1 MSDELIPANATQ
13 ALVLATAVHQ
23 KAQQDDRLGRQLAR
37 LGHGEDGEG
46 LQLATL
52 DSVGNK
58 RKVDWS
64 NIPVKRG
71 TRWGLPEDKPFKPLP
86 YVDLPVGLSD
96 AEIDQ
101 FLREQRLE
109 DLHVKLV
116 RQQLEDLDPDIRDPS
131 PPPVYGKSGERLNT
145 REVRLRKAMIA
156 EYNRLIRYMIKN
168 IEGYVPP
175 ADWKPQKLQKKII
188 IPYEKYPSAP
198 FMGVIIGARGVNH
211 KRLQEATGCRI
222 FIRGRDIGDKWQTD
236 EEQSMP
242 QHVHIEAD
250 TEEQIEAAE
259 NLLKPLLNPES
270 PEFEYAR
277 TNGMQQLAKV
287 NGFSL
292 EKKDNRCGVCGAIGH
307 LGFECPE
314 TNFQAYKM
322 ADVKCTICGDKGHVA
337 SDCKQALEKHQQENV
352 DWKMEAEKKQE
363 MDADYQKMMSEL
375 GVSSAP
381 KASAPPNGTVRP
393 PPPRPLPPRPMP
405 LRPAGADGARAALA
419 LANGPVSAAVAAQIA
434 AVAARIGSGQ
444 LPRPARPVLR
454 PAQGILPRA
463 PGGLPGVIP
472 PRPPMVWQRPQATGA
487 GQMPTP
493 TPPPAAAVAGISG
506 VDNSVVVPMALV
518 GRLSWSVRQQ
528 MGQETCTTINLG
540 SQVSAGG
547 SQHILIGGTLEARQR
562 AKLHLKAWLDLNTK
576 SLQASTPAYPSAPWN
591 TGASPEVGALSVQ
604 TPPPAPV
611 LQASA
616 QGTAPQDGPLPPGF
630 PPGFSS
636 GEPAQPSGVPAT
648 GFPPG
653 VAHAAAAPPPDM
665 TADAWDEL

>member
-1 MSDELIPANATQ
+1 MSDELIPANASE
-13 ALVLATAVHQ
+13 ALVLATAQHQ
-23 KAQQDDRLGRQLAR
+23 QAQQEDRIGRQLAK
-37 LGHGEDGEG
+37 LGGDDDGNG

-52 DSVGNK
+52 DSVGGK
-58 RKVDWS
+58 RKADWAR
-64 NIPVKRG
+64 NLPVKRG
-71 TRWGLPEDKPFKPLP
+71 TRWGLHEDKPFKPLP

-116 RQQLEDLDPDIRDPS
+116 RHQLEDLDPDIRAPS

-145 REVRLRKAMIA
+145 REVRLRKAMVA

-175 ADWKPQKLQKKII
+175 VDWKPQKLQKKII

-242 QHVHIEAD
+242 QHVHVEAD

-259 NLLKPLLNPES
+259 ALLKPLLNPES

-314 TNFQAYKM
+314 TDFQAYKM
-322 ADVKCTICGDKGHVA
+322 ANVKCTICGDKGHVA

-363 MDADYQKMMSEL
+363 MDADYYKMMSEL
-375 GVSSAP
+375 GMSTP
-381 KASAPPNGTVRP
+381 KPSAPPNGSVRP
-393 PPPRPLPPRPMP
+393 PPARPLPPRPMP
-405 LRPAGADGARAALA
+405 LRPSAADGARAALA
-419 LANGPVSAAVAAQIA
+419 LASS
-434 AVAARIGSGQ
+434 AVAARIAPGQ
-444 LPRPARPVLR
+444 LPRPARPLLR
-454 PAQGILPRA
+454 PLQGLTPVTPRTQGIP
-463 PGGLPGVIP
+463 PSIP
-472 PRPPMVWQRPQATGA
+472 PRPPIVWQRPPGTGA
-487 GQMPTP
+487 GQTP
-493 TPPPAAAVAGISG
+493 TTGSKCPPPPAAAAPGISG
-506 VDNSVVVPMALV
+506 VDNSTVVPTALV
-518 GRLSWSVRQQ
+518 GRLSWTVRQQ

-540 SQVSAGG
+540 SQVSTGG
-547 SQHILIGGTLEARQR
+547 GQHILIGGVPEARER
-562 AKLHLKAWLDLNTK
+562 AKLHLKAWLDQNMR
-576 SLQASTPAYPSAPWN
+576 SLQAGTPAYPSAPWN
-591 TGASPEVGALSVQ
+591 TGALSETASSSVQ
-604 TPPPAPV
+604 TPPPAPTH
-611 LQASA
+611 QAAS
-616 QGTAPQDGPLPPGF
+616 QGITPQDGLPPLGF
-630 PPGFSS
+630 PPGTPS
-636 GEPAQPSGVPAT
+636 AATQPNAVPTT

-653 VAHAAAAPPPDM
+653 VTPAASLPPPPDM
-665 TADAWDEL
+665 TAEAWDEL